1 MQREKGSEYF
11 LNPSGYLLFCRKI
24 VSVFSY
30 AHWLCCGN
38 FIFFLKVFGILN
50 VFFKDIYFEVS
61 ASGL

>member
-24 VSVFSY
+24 VSESY

-38 FIFFLKVFGILN
+38 FFFLKVFGILN